1 MDTTPGIQSNQSEV
15 VRSVVVELKAGAVL
29 WTYTVR
35 SNHYGRNKILLYFN
49 HLASAILAGQLKR
62 IKAEE
67 TFESKLM
74 AKKAD
79 AVPLRIQR
87 ALKGEGEPPSHSIIN

>member
-1 MDTTPGIQSNQSEV
+1 MCG
-15 VRSVVVELKAGAVL
+15 VVVARKAGTVS
-29 WTYTVR
+29 WTYTIR

-67 TFESKLM
+67 IFESKLM

-79 AVPLRIQR
+79 AVSLKIQW
-87 ALKGEGEPPSHSIIN
+87 ALIGEGEPPSHSIIN